1 MKVYRAIVLLGSF
14 LCLLPIARALQSNP
28 VFSKTHQSNHVLSV
42 VDKTLRSPESFN
54 SEEST
59 SPSKTATPHLVFPGG
74 GLFFYWQAGTVTY
87 LREQGYDMNQI
98 TASGASAGA
107 LTATLMAA
115 NVDFLKATELALQMA
130 EDAGVWDR
138 SGGLQ
143 GIWGPIIREW
153 LEELL
158 PENAD
163 EMVNDRL
170 SLLVTTIPTF
180 GKDKVSTFRDR
191 QDLIDCNMA
200 SVHLPWFLDGKLTSN
215 FRNKPHIDGS
225 FLAKA
230 ADYLPEQQASSI
242 LRLDWSKDP
251 AYKDGEY
258 LDFIKV
264 ISKEG
269 IWNILEQGKKHAQEM
284 EERGRFKRLPK
295 L

>member
-1 MKVYRAIVLLGSF
+1 MKSDCALFLLGSLQWLF
-14 LCLLPIARALQSNP
+14 PAALALQSNP
-28 VFSKTHQSNHVLSV
+28 MFSKPQQSTHLLSV
-42 VDKTLRSPESFN
+42 VESTIRNPESLN

-59 SPSKTATPHLVFPGG
+59 TPAKTATPHLIFPGG

-87 LREQGYDMNQI
+87 LREQGYDMNRI

-107 LTATLMAA
+107 LTATLMAT

-163 EMVNDRL
+163 EIANDRL

-200 SVHLPWFLDGKLTSN
+200 SVHLPWFLDGKLTSS
-215 FRNKPHIDGS
+215 FRSKPHIDGS

-230 ADYLPEQQASSI
+230 PDYLPEQQASSI